1 MQILNIRRSDGEARI
16 RITSSDDLIPL
27 SNIIQEKDILIGKTE
42 RKIKLGGAEGRQK
55 AIKKTITLEISVTK
69 IVFDESNLRIQG
81 QVTKSTADIPL
92 NASHTI
98 ELSKGSEFKLKKQK
112 WFKYQLDQLKQAEKN
127 SQLPRVLLCVL
138 DDEQA
143 NFGYL
148 SASGVKP
155 VGKLTLRL
163 AKKRMEEKK
172 KDEVKRVAKEIIERA
187 EDMNIIL
194 ASPLFWKELVIK
206 SIKDISPKVAK
217 KVILADVSTG
227 SKKGLLDLVSS
238 GAIDK
243 LMKNA
248 EISKNAKL
256 VEKLLVEIA
265 KDKLATYGLK
275 HVENAAKSKS
285 IAELLISEKLL
296 SKSNANFDNILKI
309 IELVEASKG
318 AVHIIDKKSEAGK
331 KLLGLS
337 GIAAI
342 LKFKI

>member
-163 AKKRMEEKK
+163 AKFIFR
-172 KDEVKRVAKEIIERA
+172 
-187 EDMNIIL
+187 
-194 ASPLFWKELVIK
+194 
-206 SIKDISPKVAK
+206 
-217 KVILADVSTG
+217 
-227 SKKGLLDLVSS
+227 
-238 GAIDK
+238 
-243 LMKNA
+243 
-248 EISKNAKL
+248 
-256 VEKLLVEIA
+256 KLLLSSVKAEW
-265 KDKLATYGLK
+265 
-275 HVENAAKSKS
+275 EN
-285 IAELLISEKLL
+285 
-296 SKSNANFDNILKI
+296 
-309 IELVEASKG
+309 
-318 AVHIIDKKSEAGK
+318 HY
-331 KLLGLS
+331 
-337 GIAAI
+337 
-342 LKFKI
+342 